1 VADDTLVAEFTV
13 NNKQTHS
20 QTLLPMI
27 EQVVT
32 MSGVALE
39 ELDGIAV
46 AAGPGSFTGLRI
58 GSSTAKGMALALH
71 KPIISVP
78 TLEGLAYRMAC
89 VEGLLCPLMDARR
102 NQVYTGIYRMDSEGK
117 LLQVWEQTAVDI
129 LEVVQRLNA
138 LGEKVTFLGDGVA
151 VYKELLQ
158 EKLTV
163 PFCFAPLHCNRQ
175 SAAAVAALGA
185 VYLREG
191 KYEDA
196 KDHRPVYL
204 RQSQAERERAK
215 RLQAEQ
221 GQTDLGTERGDGS
234 K

>member
-1 VADDTLVAEFTV
+1 
-13 NNKQTHS
+13 
-20 QTLLPMI
+20 
-27 EQVVT
+27 
-32 MSGVALE
+32 VALE